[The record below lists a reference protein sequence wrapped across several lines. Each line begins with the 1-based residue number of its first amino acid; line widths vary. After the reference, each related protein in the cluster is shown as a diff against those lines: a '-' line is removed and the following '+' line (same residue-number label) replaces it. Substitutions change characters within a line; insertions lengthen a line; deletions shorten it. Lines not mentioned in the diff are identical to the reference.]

1 MAMNHESALSRRERQ
16 IMDAV
21 FAAGWASIAEI
32 REGMVA
38 APSMNAVRTMVQI
51 LEEKGHLRRRKRGR
65 EFEYAPVVA
74 KSQAGLKALRH
85 VLSTFFA
92 GSVSDA
98 LAAHFSRT
106 PRRLSAEEHARLQE
120 LIDAARKEERP

>member
-1 MAMNHESALSRRERQ
+1 MNHESALSRRERQ

-21 FAAGWASIAEI
+21 FTAGWASIAEI
-32 REGMVA
+32 REGIPT

-74 KSQAGLKALRH
+74 KSQAGLKAFRH
-85 VLSTFFA
+85 VISTFFA

-106 PRRLSAEEHARLQE
+106 PRPLSADEHARLKE
-120 LIDAARKEERP
+120 LIDTARKEECP

>member
-1 MAMNHESALSRRERQ
+1 MKSEPGLSRRERQ

-21 FAAGWASIAEI
+21 FSSEWASIAEI
-32 REGMVA
+32 RERMPEP
-38 APSMNAVRTMVQI
+38 PSLNAVRTMVQI
-51 LEEKGHLRRRKRGR
+51 LEEKGQLRRRKRGR

-74 KSQAGLKALRH
+74 KAQAGLKALRH
-85 VLSTFFA
+85 VIATFFE

-106 PRRLSAEEHARLQE
+106 PRRLSKEEHERLQS
-120 LIDAARKEERP
+120 LIDAARKEEKP